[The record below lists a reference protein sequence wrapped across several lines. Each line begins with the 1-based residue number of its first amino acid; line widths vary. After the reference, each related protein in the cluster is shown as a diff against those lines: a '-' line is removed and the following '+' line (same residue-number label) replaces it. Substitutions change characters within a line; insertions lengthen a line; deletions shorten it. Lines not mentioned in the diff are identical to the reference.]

1 MKRSKTFAKVVYYLF
16 TISLGILMCF
26 FLPYLFMYD
35 GESMNMIEEALE
47 EGRPADSM
55 ALVGGYFKSEP
66 IFAQDFPG
74 GGSIVLFESATLYDK
89 KYGEGEDAKT
99 KFRLHKS
106 YAGFVYGVDGIYNT
120 RQEQNNQTILKIV
133 TDSGEVDFD
142 LLNTDLNNDG
152 TMDAIS
158 TLIKNGFFLI
168 DLPEDKLAELS
179 VSSMTALKFIDKDGN
194 VFAEATLPQDNFGAG
209 KLFDTQF
216 FNDVESTIAKY
227 NEIIDFEVNNADDA
241 DYDAKL
247 EAMAKELSTLDAEL
261 IGKGYSKS
269 TTSIARSR
277 ADKLATITIVFYF
290 VGILIIGDLLVGG
303 RYTIKAGKWI
313 LTKVFKVDFEKLAE
327 KRKSKKQAAK
337 AEVADFGNDYFC
349 QVVFELDAESRAGVD
364 DEIKISYAS
373 ETQNVTFT
381 LNRSNGFV
389 DRQRVQKDVLNL
401 TEVESL
407 NSNNYNE
414 IPDLLIVEGFNKSV
428 IIKTMMQEE

>member
-1 MKRSKTFAKVVYYLF
+1 MQRSKTFAKVVYYLF

-35 GESMNMIEEALE
+35 GESMNMIEEALD

-133 TDSGEVDFD
+133 TDSGEVDFE
-142 LLNTDLNNDG
+142 LLNQDLNNDG
-152 TMDAIS
+152 AMDAIS

-194 VFAEATLPQDNFGAG
+194 VFAKATLPQDNFGAG

-290 VGILIIGDLLVGG
+290 VGILIIGDILVGR

-327 KRKSKKQAAK
+327 KRKSKKQAAE

-349 QVVFELDAESRAGVD
+349 QVVFELDAESRVGVD

-381 LNRSNGFV
+381 LNKSNGFV

-401 TEVESL
+401 TGVESL
-407 NSNNYNE
+407 NSNHYNE

-428 IIKTMMQEE
+428 IIKTTMQEE